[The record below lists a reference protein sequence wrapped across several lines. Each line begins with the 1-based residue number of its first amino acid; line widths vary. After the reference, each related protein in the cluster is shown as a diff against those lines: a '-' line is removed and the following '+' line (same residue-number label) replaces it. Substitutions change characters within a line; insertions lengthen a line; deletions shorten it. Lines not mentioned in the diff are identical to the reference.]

1 MFIVN
6 FKLDFK
12 KIFFACVLVAAVVA
26 TLIEFG
32 GKNLS
37 IDVINK
43 SDNYDFVLTDDNFIS
58 TLKIIHENTSQN
70 IGKTIKLS
78 GFVFKKT
85 DFKEGYF
92 VCGRNTISNNEDMV
106 AGLMCNFD
114 DANKL
119 IDNEW
124 IELTGVIIE
133 GNYNGNIPIVKVGK
147 IEKITAPA
155 NTFVKN
161 TSE

>member
-1 MFIVN
+1 
-6 FKLDFK
+6 
-12 KIFFACVLVAAVVA
+12 
-26 TLIEFG
+26 
-32 GKNLS
+32 
-37 IDVINK
+37 
-43 SDNYDFVLTDDNFIS
+43 
-58 TLKIIHENTSQN
+58 
-70 IGKTIKLS
+70 
-78 GFVFKKT
+78 
-85 DFKEGYF
+85 
-92 VCGRNTISNNEDMV
+92 MV

-114 DANKL
+114 DASKL

>member
-58 TLKIIHENTSQN
+58 TLKIIHENT
-70 IGKTIKLS
+70 
-78 GFVFKKT
+78 
-85 DFKEGYF
+85 
-92 VCGRNTISNNEDMV
+92 
-106 AGLMCNFD
+106 
-114 DANKL
+114 
-119 IDNEW
+119 
-124 IELTGVIIE
+124 
-133 GNYNGNIPIVKVGK
+133 
-147 IEKITAPA
+147 
-155 NTFVKN
+155 
-161 TSE
+161 